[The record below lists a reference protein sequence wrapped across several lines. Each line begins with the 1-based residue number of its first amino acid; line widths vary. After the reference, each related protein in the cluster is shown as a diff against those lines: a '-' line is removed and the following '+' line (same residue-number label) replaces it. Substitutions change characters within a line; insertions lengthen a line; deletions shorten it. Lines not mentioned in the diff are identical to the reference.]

1 MVYDDNIAVFLSY
14 GYKLITP
21 IELKNESS
29 QVYPIIANKITE
41 HEGIKVCY
49 QILIYDTSFNIHFE
63 SVSILGHK
71 FGYVYP
77 LYHKQLKLKDSISSI
92 IEQFELYT
100 QNNIT
105 NNLSYFKYDIN
116 NIKLFTNDTYEGM
129 KLYQESLNNLRQSLI
144 ERIERNSLIDDRISN
159 TTNDRIEENKLIDD
173 INREVES
180 LIFERCSGLETFKT
194 TVSDISENDIKA
206 DLKKQQSINRLNM
219 LENPYENIVI
229 HNTGEA
235 DDINNIIYNI
245 DENVNKIIMYHT
257 KHNNKYVYQGDNK
270 WKPMRKENKD
280 KLLNVDKDKT
290 WKRI

>member
-1 MVYDDNIAVFLSY
+1 MVYDDISVFPSY
-14 GYKLITP
+14 GYKFITP

-41 HEGIKVCY
+41 YEGIKVCY

-129 KLYQESLNNLRQSLI
+129 KLYQEALNNLRQSLI
-144 ERIERNSLIDDRISN
+144 ERIERNSLIDDRISDI
-159 TTNDRIEENKLIDD
+159 TNDRIEEKKLIYD
-173 INREVES
+173 INREIEN
-180 LIFERCSGLETFKT
+180 LFFERCSGLETFKT

-206 DLKKQQSINRLNM
+206 DLKKQPVINRLNV
-219 LENPYENIVI
+219 LENPCDNIVI
-229 HNTGEA
+229 HNNTGEV
-235 DDINNIIYNI
+235 DDNNNTINNI
-245 DENVNKIIMYHT
+245 DENVKKIIMYSA
-257 KHNNKYVYQGDNK
+257 KHNNKYVYQADNK
-270 WKPMRKENKD
+270 WKLLRKENKD
-280 KLLNVDKDKT
+280 KLLNVDREKT